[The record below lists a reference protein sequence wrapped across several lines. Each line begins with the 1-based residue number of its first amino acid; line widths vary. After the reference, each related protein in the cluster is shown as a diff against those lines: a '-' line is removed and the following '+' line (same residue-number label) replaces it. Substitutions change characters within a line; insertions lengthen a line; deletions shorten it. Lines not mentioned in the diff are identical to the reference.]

1 MSNCAIDEH
10 IKSYGFAQRATKGVN
25 EMMSVLTLLND
36 VDDSHMPHLFL
47 CMCVQ

>member
-1 MSNCAIDEH
+1 MSNCTLDEP

-25 EMMSVLTLLND
+25 EMTVVLMND
-36 VDDSHMPHLFL
+36 VDDSHMPHQFL